1 MNKMNITQKQIAK
14 ELGVSVSTISRAL
27 SDSHEI
33 STDQKKRIASYAE
46 KVKYQ
51 PNPHATSLRSSK
63 TKNIAVLI
71 PDLSN
76 YFFSLA
82 LKGIESVVHEKGYNL
97 MIYQTNDNLATE
109 EAIFRYLENGL
120 VDGVLSAVSSN
131 TKGYVEH
138 VSRLNDLIP
147 ITFFDR
153 CINDLAIPHIIC
165 NDYESG
171 FTATKHLIDKGCR
184 DILFIGIDKS
194 ISVTS
199 ERLRGYMDALKAKGI
214 KAKNENIIFSDN
226 AEEVLIKL
234 HHIFASPEK
243 VDGVF
248 SSVERYTLQLYK
260 VCNELKISIPD
271 QLKVISFSNSPFVSL
286 MNPPL
291 SVIIPPAFEMGKE
304 AASLL
309 LQLIQKKK
317 NVSEPN
323 KVLQCSMLYS
333 KSSVI

>member
-1 MNKMNITQKQIAK
+1 MNKTNITQKQIAK

-33 STDQKKRIASYAE
+33 SAEQKQRIASYAA

-51 PNPHATSLRSSK
+51 PNPHATSLRLSK

-76 YFFSLA
+76 SYFSLA
-82 LKGIESVVHEKGYNL
+82 LNGIESVVHDKGYNL
-97 MIYQTNDNLATE
+97 MIYQTNDHLATE

-138 VSRLNDLIP
+138 VSRLNGLIP

-153 CINDLAIPHIIC
+153 CINDLPIPHITC

-171 FTATKHLIDKGCR
+171 FSATKHLIEKGCR
-184 DILFIGIDKS
+184 NILFIGIDKS

-199 ERLRGYMDALKAKGI
+199 ERLRGYIDALQLNGI
-214 KAKNENIIFSDN
+214 PEKKEYILFSES
-226 AEEVLIKL
+226 AEDILKQL
-234 HHIFASPEK
+234 HHLFANK
-243 VDGVF
+243 HQVDGVF
-248 SSVERYTLQLYK
+248 SSVERYTLQLYN
-260 VCNELKISIPD
+260 VCNELDIKIPD
-271 QLKVISFSNSPFVSL
+271 QLKVISFSNSPFVSF

-291 SVIIPPAFEMGKE
+291 SVIVPPAFEIGKE
-304 AASLL
+304 AAHLL

-317 NVSEPN
+317 YITDLN
-323 KVLQCSMLYS
+323 KVLPCTLLYS
-333 KSSVI
+333 KSSLG